1 MYHDGT
7 DSYITHDN
15 TVTSSLIIQNLNTD
29 TNTTDGI
36 RIETIDNSAL
46 DNYVHLTNNAGVR
59 LGVSG
64 ADRVSVISTGAFF
77 NTNIVM
83 NGSGREIH
91 YRDTTGNGDYRIKLV
106 NEQINDSDKTITIPN
121 ATGTVMLNTV
131 DDTTPQLGGNLD
143 VNGKDIVSASNG
155 NIEIK
160 PDGTGNVYMQFDDP
174 DAGELIINKP
184 PTTDTDTLLLQD
196 CHQVWNTTATSNGTA
211 VAIALHPGID
221 SGSTQAQT
229 FLRAVRGFS
238 DRGTFEINLKK
249 YNVHGY
255 HKTVFYGGE
264 QSTTNHIDNGRV
276 EFPGNIKLKSD
287 GPAGTNFDS
296 AKVGARNVFQITAPN
311 APNHYTF
318 NDPESHWFPTA
329 KDDPLLYLRRGETYY
344 FVVNASGHPFEIR
357 DSTNQIYNT
366 GVTNNTTAVGT
377 IIWKV
382 PMEASGAGYKYVCTS
397 HGNMNGTI
405 YIV

>member
-1 MYHDGT
+1 
-7 DSYITHDN
+7 
-15 TVTSSLIIQNLNTD
+15 
-29 TNTTDGI
+29 
-36 RIETIDNSAL
+36 
-46 DNYVHLTNNAGVR
+46 
-59 LGVSG
+59 
-64 ADRVSVISTGAFF
+64 
-77 NTNIVM
+77 
-83 NGSGREIH
+83 
-91 YRDTTGNGDYRIKLV
+91 
-106 NEQINDSDKTITIPN
+106 
-121 ATGTVMLNTV
+121 
-131 DDTTPQLGGNLD
+131 
-143 VNGKDIVSASNG
+143 
-155 NIEIK
+155 
-160 PDGTGNVYMQFDDP
+160 MQFDDP

-211 VAIALHPGID
+211 VALALHPGTD
-221 SGSTQAQT
+221 SGSSQAIT
-229 FLRAVRGFS
+229 FLRAVRGQG
-238 DRGTFEINLKK
+238 DRGNFEINCKK

-264 QSTTNHIDNGRV
+264 TNTTNHIDNGRV
-276 EFPGNIKLKSD
+276 EFPGNIKLKTN
-287 GPAGTNFDS
+287 GPASTNFDS

-344 FVVNASGHPFEIR
+344 FEVNASGHPFEIR

-382 PMEASGAGYKYVCTS
+382 PMEASAAGYKYVCTS
-397 HGNMNGTI
+397 HPNMNATI
-405 YIV
+405 YIVQETK